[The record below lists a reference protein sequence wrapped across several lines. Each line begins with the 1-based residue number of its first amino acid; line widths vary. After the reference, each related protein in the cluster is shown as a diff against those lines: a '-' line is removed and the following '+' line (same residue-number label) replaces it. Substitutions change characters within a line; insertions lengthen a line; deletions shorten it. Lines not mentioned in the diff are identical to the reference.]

1 MRVPE
6 VDFGGPVDTEL
17 LQTTGCQR
25 RVTSTNEGDGPSYP
39 DIFLPNAVQCSIFVL
54 MKSSEV
60 PKSSS
65 PKAPPAKPAHRGGLS
80 GIRRATQ
87 REKVRREERIVG
99 LLNRGASVPEIAASE
114 GVSLKRMRNVVREL
128 LAERMPQ
135 PPAEF
140 LALQVN
146 RLNEAL
152 LVSFTAMHEAKEG
165 TNFEAVD
172 RVVRIVR
179 ELDRY
184 HGFAAVLRPRE
195 EHEARRLPP
204 SVERPLALEAPSQS
218 DSLIAPQVFE
228 KARFGLVNFE
238 R

>member
-1 MRVPE
+1 MR
-6 VDFGGPVDTEL
+6 
-17 LQTTGCQR
+17 
-25 RVTSTNEGDGPSYP
+25 
-39 DIFLPNAVQCSIFVL
+39 A
-54 MKSSEV
+54 
-60 PKSSS
+60 PKSNPEASS
-65 PKAPPAKPAHRGGLS
+65 TAPARRGGSS
-80 GIRRATQ
+80 GRQRATR

-114 GVSLKRMRNVVREL
+114 GLTLKRMRNVVREI

-152 LVSFTAMHEAKEG
+152 LVSFSAMHTTAAG

-172 RVVRIVR
+172 RVVKIVR

-184 HGFAAVLRPRE
+184 HGLAAAPRSLE
-195 EHEARRLPP
+195 ETEARRLPP
-204 SVERPLALEAPSQS
+204 PVERQLALEGPSQS
-218 DSLIAPQVFE
+218 DSLIAPQVIG
-228 KARFGLVNFE
+228 KARFGLANSPLLPDE
-238 R
+238 G